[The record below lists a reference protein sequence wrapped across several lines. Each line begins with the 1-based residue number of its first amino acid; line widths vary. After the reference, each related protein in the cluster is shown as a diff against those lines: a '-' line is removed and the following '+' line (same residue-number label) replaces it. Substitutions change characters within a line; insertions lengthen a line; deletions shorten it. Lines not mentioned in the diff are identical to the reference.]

1 MGNPWAYRQYT
12 PEDVPAIAKWWIG
25 SFRRSKWAGT
35 LPNNKASEYI
45 GETVRQLL
53 SRGAKCTLAVNPD
66 NPAQILGFLVTE
78 KTSKEEDVVHYLF
91 VKDIYR
97 RRGVSKALL
106 AEEGIKP
113 DGSAFY
119 THRTAYSKYYR
130 GKHVPEIARRK
141 KA

>member
-1 MGNPWAYRQYT
+1 MANPWTYRQYA
-12 PEDVPAIAKWWIG
+12 PEDVPAISKWWIG

-45 GETVRQLL
+45 GETISQLL
-53 SRGAKCTLAVNPD
+53 SRGAKCTLAVNPS

-78 KTSKEEDVVHYLF
+78 RTSKDEPVVHYVF
-91 VKDIYR
+91 TKDIYR

-106 AEEGIKP
+106 AEEGIKS
-113 DGSAFY
+113 DGTTFY
-119 THRTAYSKYYR
+119 THRTAYSKWYR